1 MTSPAAATAPTTLR
15 ATTPSGWIRRPRGPA
30 GSTGSPV
37 EASGILG
44 CSQSSALGLGTS
56 FWKFWKS

>member
-15 ATTPSGWIRRPRGPA
+15 ATTPSGWIRRPRGPVGSA
-30 GSTGSPV
+30 GPLV
-37 EASGILG
+37 ETSGIFG

-56 FWKFWKS
+56 FWKS